1 MADREPPPLFDDDD
15 QEEVPI
21 NDKSEDTQD
30 TKTAPA
36 EEEDDDLF
44 AGGGTE
50 VSLDDDPLKEAEP
63 AEAPPTK
70 SEAPPT
76 KSEAPP
82 TKSEAPPTKLETPK
96 SESPKEDAP
105 AELETQPTSPAAT
118 APDVSETVTPKS
130 VAKSRVTDEHDEV
143 EEKKDAPPEE
153 EEEEEEETD
162 TFDMEITIT
171 EPFKKGEGMSAY
183 MAYKVSTKTSNPV
196 FKKPEMSVFRR
207 FSDFLG
213 LHQKL
218 VNSHTVKGYIVPP
231 APEKSVVGMTKV
243 KMSKGQEEPN
253 SMDFVEK
260 RRAAMERYLNRTAA
274 HPQLQKDQNFIEF
287 LEKDELPKATSTSA
301 LSGAGVKRAFSGIMD
316 SAKKMASKVHESD
329 QWFEEKHQQIESLD
343 SQLKKLHL
351 SVESMVSHR
360 RELGGATAIFAK
372 SAAMLGNSEEHTA
385 LSRAISQLA
394 ETEEKIDQ
402 IHVEQANTDFYVLAE
417 LLKDYIGLIGSVRD
431 AFREREKT
439 FGIWQS
445 AQTMLAKKRDQEAK
459 LKISGKPDKLAQIQE
474 EIKEWEAKEAKG
486 QKDFEKIS
494 KTIRKEYN
502 RFEVNRMRDFRSVI
516 IKYLE
521 ALMTHQQEVI
531 QSWEGFLP
539 EAKAIA

>member
-15 QEEVPI
+15 QDEI
-21 NDKSEDTQD
+21 QIDDKPVDKPD

-50 VSLDDDPLKEAEP
+50 VSLDDDNLKEAEP
-63 AEAPPTK
+63 AEAPP
-70 SEAPPT
+70 
-76 KSEAPP
+76 
-82 TKSEAPPTKLETPK
+82 PK
-96 SESPKEDAP
+96 SEPPKSEPPKEDAP
-105 AELETQPTSPAAT
+105 AELETEPTSPVAT
-118 APDVSETVTPKS
+118 APSVSETVTPKS
-130 VAKSRVTDEHDEV
+130 VAKSRVTDEQDEV
-143 EEKKDAPPEE
+143 NEKKEAEV

-162 TFDMEITIT
+162 TFDMEIMIT
-171 EPFKKGEGMSAY
+171 EPIKKGEGMSAY
-183 MAYKVSTKTSNPV
+183 MAYKVSTKTSNPA
-196 FKKPEMSVFRR
+196 FKKPETTVFRR

-218 VNSHTVKGYIVPP
+218 VDNHTVKGFIVPP

-274 HPQLQKDQNFIEF
+274 HPQLQKDPSFIEF

-301 LSGAGVKRAFSGIMD
+301 MSGAAVKRAFSGIVD
-316 SAKKMASKVHESD
+316 SAKKMTSKLHESD
-329 QWFEEKHQQIESLD
+329 QWFEEKHQQIDNLD
-343 SQLKKLHL
+343 LQLKKLHI
-351 SVESMVSHR
+351 SVESMVGHR
-360 RELGGATAIFAK
+360 RDLGGATAIFAK

-385 LSRAISQLA
+385 LSRALSQLA

-402 IHVEQANTDFYVLAE
+402 IHVEQANTDFYVLSE
-417 LLKDYIGLIGSVRD
+417 LLKDYIGLIGAVRE
-431 AFREREKT
+431 AFREREKK
-439 FGIWQS
+439 FGLWQS
-445 AQTMLAKKRDQEAK
+445 AQATLAKKREQEAK
-459 LKISGKPDKLAQIQE
+459 LKVSGKPDKLAQCQE
-474 EIKEWEAKEAKG
+474 EIKDWEDKEAKG

-494 KTIRKEYN
+494 KTIRKEYG
-502 RFEVNRMRDFRSVI
+502 RFEMNRVRDFRSVI

-521 ALMTHQQEVI
+521 ALMNHQQQVI
-531 QSWEGFLP
+531 QCWEGFLP